1 MAAARDLDDDALARR
16 AARLVADGDLPDIG
30 AALRRLNAAPRLEG
44 LARRHLAAM
53 MESML
58 GQDGVAALRLARL
71 EDALAV
77 METIEDLEERLADDR
92 WIHRGVV
99 LAGRV
104 ATGVFDPEAVV
115 HLRQHG
121 DRPLEDLEPELGLL
135 EAVEIVHRSSRSRFG
150 VLSSLE
156 FEIDGGRF
164 RLRRCPP
171 DQVPL
176 DADDLFDGGPVATIG
191 VPGLRR
197 LVERSRP

>member
-1 MAAARDLDDDALARR
+1 MAAARDLEDDALARR

-30 AALRRLNAAPRLEG
+30 AALRRLDAAPRLEG

-58 GQDGVAALRLARL
+58 GRDGVAARRLARL

-104 ATGVFDPEAVV
+104 ATGAF
-115 HLRQHG
+115 
-121 DRPLEDLEPELGLL
+121 
-135 EAVEIVHRSSRSRFG
+135 
-150 VLSSLE
+150 
-156 FEIDGGRF
+156 
-164 RLRRCPP
+164 
-171 DQVPL
+171 
-176 DADDLFDGGPVATIG
+176 
-191 VPGLRR
+191 
-197 LVERSRP
+197 